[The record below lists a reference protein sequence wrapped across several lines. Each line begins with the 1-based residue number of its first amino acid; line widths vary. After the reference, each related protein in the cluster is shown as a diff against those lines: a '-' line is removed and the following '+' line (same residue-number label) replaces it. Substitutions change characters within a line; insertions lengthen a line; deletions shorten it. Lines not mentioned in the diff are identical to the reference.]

1 MKDTEQKENL
11 ITVEGLKKSF
21 GRLRVLDGLSFSL
34 SQGSIL
40 GIIGPSGSG
49 KTTLLRCLDLLETI
63 EGGIITYRG
72 PFAVRVRPNSGLE
85 RIEESKASDR
95 AIQTV
100 PSSVRQKIGFVFQAF
115 NLWEDRSVLQNLTL
129 APRVV
134 QEVSRKEA
142 EERAVE
148 LLSRFGL
155 KDKLLNKIWQL
166 SGGQRQRVAIVRALM
181 MQPAILL
188 CDEVTSALDP
198 VLAYEV
204 LQMIRSLR
212 DEGLTMI
219 VVTHHME
226 FVASLCDRVAYLD
239 NGTFQQID
247 APDRLIKEPATPEIE
262 NFLNI
267 LRIAG

>member
-1 MKDTEQKENL
+1 MKNPDKKNGL
-11 ITVEGLKKSF
+11 ITVEGLRKSY
-21 GRLRVLDGLSFSL
+21 GGLRVLDNLSFGLSH
-34 SQGSIL
+34 GGIL

-49 KTTLLRCLDLLETI
+49 KTTLLRCIDLLETI
-63 EGGIITYRG
+63 EGGTITYHG
-72 PFAVRVRPNSGLE
+72 PFGVQLTATRGLE
-85 RIEESKASDR
+85 RTEESKATNG
-95 AIQTV
+95 AVQV
-100 PSSVRQKIGFVFQAF
+100 LPSMVRRKIGFVFQAF

-134 QEVSRKEA
+134 QGMAPEQA
-142 EERAVE
+142 EERALH
-148 LLSRFGL
+148 LLVRFDL
-155 KDKLLNKIWQL
+155 KDKLLSKVWQL

-181 MQPAILL
+181 MEPEILL

-219 VVTHHME
+219 VVTHHID
-226 FVASLCDRVAYLD
+226 FVASLCDRVAYLN
-239 NGTFQQID
+239 NGRFQQID
-247 APDRLIKEPATPEIE
+247 TPDRLMKEPATPEIE
-262 NFLNI
+262 KFLSI

>member
-1 MKDTEQKENL
+1 MKNPDKKNDL
-11 ITVEGLKKSF
+11 ITVEGLRKSY
-21 GRLRVLDGLSFSL
+21 GELRVLDNLSFGLSH
-34 SQGSIL
+34 GGIL

-49 KTTLLRCLDLLETI
+49 KTTLLRCIDLLETI
-63 EGGIITYRG
+63 EGGTITYRG
-72 PFAVRVRPNSGLE
+72 PFGVRLTATRGLE
-85 RIEESKASDR
+85 RTEESKATNG
-95 AIQTV
+95 AVQV
-100 PSSVRQKIGFVFQAF
+100 LPSMVRRKIGFVFQAF

-134 QEVSRKEA
+134 QGMAPEQA
-142 EERAVE
+142 EERALH
-148 LLSRFGL
+148 LLVRFDL
-155 KDKLLNKIWQL
+155 KDKLLSKVWQL

-181 MQPAILL
+181 MEPGILL

-219 VVTHHME
+219 VVTHHIE
-226 FVASLCDRVAYLD
+226 FVASLCDRVAYLN
-239 NGTFQQID
+239 NGRFQQID
-247 APDRLIKEPATPEIE
+247 TPDRLMKEPATPEIE
-262 NFLNI
+262 NFLSI

>member
-1 MKDTEQKENL
+1 MNTKRNNKFL
-11 ITVEGLKKSF
+11 IVEDLKKSY
-21 GRLRVLDGLSFSL
+21 GDISVLDGLSFSL
-34 SQGSIL
+34 LEGDIL
-40 GIIGPSGSG
+40 GIIGPSGCG
-49 KTTLLRCLDLLETI
+49 KTTLLRCLDLLEAF
-63 EGGIITYRG
+63 EGGMISYKE
-72 PFAVRVRPNSGLE
+72 PFGVRVLPDNLE
-85 RIEESKASDR
+85 RIGKTEPATRTRETIAGV
-95 AIQTV
+95 I
-100 PSSVRQKIGFVFQAF
+100 RQKIGFVFQAF

-134 QEVSRKEA
+134 LGMSAKEA
-142 EERAVE
+142 EERAVD
-148 LLSRFGL
+148 LLSQFGL

-219 VVTHHME
+219 VVTHHIE
-226 FVASLCDRVAYLD
+226 FVASLCDRVAYLN
-239 NGTFQQID
+239 NGKFQQID
-247 APDRLIKEPATPEIE
+247 TPDQLMKKPATSEIK

-267 LRIAG
+267 LQFAG